1 MDETIEGYPEY
12 IGTVIRPPSE
22 ANSLILQVTLGCSDN
37 RCTFCPAYKDKP
49 FRIKDTGQIEAEIS
63 RVSKMYPDTR
73 RIFLAD
79 GDAIIIPHKKLKEIL
94 SLLIKNFSRLSRVS
108 CYGSIK
114 SLESKTVGELA
125 EYKEL
130 KLGTVYMGFETGDE
144 EVYRQ
149 IKKYGSPQG
158 NVEAC
163 KKLKA
168 AGITVNVTVIAGL
181 GGKALSAE
189 HAVNTA
195 KILNLAQPDQ
205 IAVLTLMIAPGTPL
219 FDMAKK
225 GLFEELDDFAILSE
239 TKLMI
244 ERIED
249 FKCQFFANHAS
260 NYYPIAAR
268 FPKDKASVLKGLRSV
283 LNGRRKE
290 MLIPDY
296 LRGL

>member
-1 MDETIEGYPEY
+1 MLEY
-12 IGTVIRPPSE
+12 EGTVIRPPSE
-22 ANSLILQVTLGCSDN
+22 ANSLIFQVTLGCSDN

-49 FRIKDTGQIEAEIS
+49 FRIKDTAVIESEIS
-63 RVSKMYPDTR
+63 RVSKIYPDTR
-73 RIFLAD
+73 RVFLAD
-79 GDAIIIPHKKLKEIL
+79 GDAVIIPHKKFKEIL
-94 SLLIKNFSRLSRVS
+94 SLLIKNFPRLSRVS
-108 CYGSIK
+108 TYGSIK
-114 SLESKTVGELA
+114 SLESKTAEELA
-125 EYKEL
+125 EYKQL

-149 IKKYGSPQG
+149 IKKYGSPRR

-163 KKLKA
+163 DKLKA

-181 GGKALSAE
+181 GGKIHSVN

-195 KILNLAQPDQ
+195 KILNLAKPDQ

-219 FDMAKK
+219 YGMAQN
-225 GLFEELDDFAILSE
+225 GQFEELDDFGILSE

-244 ERIED
+244 ENLAD
-249 FKCQFFANHAS
+249 FKCQWFANHAS

-268 FPKDKASVLKGLRSV
+268 FPKDKEAV
-283 LNGRRKE
+283 LNRLGLVLSGRNKDN
-290 MLIPDY
+290 LVPDY

>member
-1 MDETIEGYPEY
+1 
-12 IGTVIRPPSE
+12 
-22 ANSLILQVTLGCSDN
+22 L
-37 RCTFCPAYKDKP
+37 
-49 FRIKDTGQIEAEIS
+49 IEAEIVS
-63 RVSKMYPDTR
+63 VSKNYPDTR

-94 SLLIKNFSRLSRVS
+94 ALLIKYFPRLSRVS
-108 CYGSIK
+108 AYGSIK
-114 SLESKTVGELA
+114 SLESKTVEELA
-125 EYKEL
+125 EYKQM
-130 KLGTVYMGFETGDE
+130 KLATVYMGFETGDE
-144 EVYRQ
+144 EVYKQ

-163 KKLKA
+163 EKLKA

-181 GGKALSAE
+181 GGKKCSIN

-195 KILNLAQPDQ
+195 KILNLAKPDQ

-219 FDMAKK
+219 YDMAKN
-225 GLFEELDDFAILSE
+225 GQFEELDDFGILSE

-244 ERIED
+244 ENLAD
-249 FKCQFFANHAS
+249 FKCQWFANHAS

-268 FPKDKASVLKGLRSV
+268 FPKDKQAVINRLSLVLSSRNKDKLV
-283 LNGRRKE
+283 
-290 MLIPDY
+290 PDY